1 MKVFGLWTILII
13 LSYAL
18 QTSLLTFLSFD
29 GFSAN
34 LMLLLTV
41 SVAYLRGYKVG
52 VFFGFIVG
60 ILQDLTTGS
69 YFGLATFSYMTVGLV
84 FGRFSVNL
92 FRDQSLLP
100 VISALPALAL
110 HFAVM
115 IIFLLMLG
123 RQIDF
128 VRFVKFDF
136 WPTAIMQVVL
146 AYPVHRIVQ
155 SLNEY
160 TKQQR

>member
-1 MKVFGLWTILII
+1 MKIFGLWTILII

-60 ILQDLTTGS
+60 MLQDLTTGS

>member
-52 VFFGFIVG
+52 VFFGFIAG
-60 ILQDLTTGS
+60 MLQDLTTGS

>member
-1 MKVFGLWTILII
+1 MKVFGLWAILIV

-18 QTSLLTFLSFD
+18 QTSLLTFISFD

-92 FRDQSLLP
+92 FREQSLLP

-146 AYPVHRIVQ
+146 AYPVYRIVH

>member
-52 VFFGFIVG
+52 VFFGFIAG

-92 FRDQSLLP
+92 FRDQSLLL

-146 AYPVHRIVQ
+146 AYPVHRIVN

>member
-52 VFFGFIVG
+52 VFFGFIAG
-60 ILQDLTTGS
+60 MLQDLTTGS

-100 VISALPALAL
+100 VISALPAVAL

>member
-1 MKVFGLWTILII
+1 MKVFGLWAMLIV
-13 LSYAL
+13 LGYAL

-52 VFFGFIVG
+52 VFFGFIAG

-92 FRDQSLLP
+92 FREQSLLP

-128 VRFVKFDF
+128 VRFLKFDF